1 MLTDKQR
8 WIAISGAAAAGAA
21 FVTQA
26 LLKRGWNAVTGED
39 PPVNPASGRTAWT
52 EAVVWT
58 VAAGAA
64 AGLSRLVARRAA
76 AEFMDGPVPTDK
88 FG

>member
-8 WIAISGAAAAGAA
+8 WIAVSGAAAAGAA

-26 LLKRGWNAVTGED
+26 GLKRAWNAATGDD
-39 PPVNPASGRTAWT
+39 PPINPAASRTAWT
-52 EAVVWT
+52 EALVWT
-58 VAAGAA
+58 VAASVV
-64 AGLSRLVARRAA
+64 AGLSRLAARRAA
-76 AEFMDGPVPTDK
+76 AEFLDGPVPTDK